1 MNHLLVFAAYL
12 FTSNYFMVSV
22 LMLTNTYH
30 RMLNANK
37 PGVTL
42 RKPIPELADLL
53 PSRWWFIRRPVDVTM
68 KD

>member
-1 MNHLLVFAAYL
+1 MNHLLVFAANL
-12 FTSNYFMVSV
+12 FTLNFCMASG
-22 LMLTNTYH
+22 LMFTNTYH

-42 RKPIPELADLL
+42 RKPIPKLADLL
-53 PSRWWFIRRPVDVTM
+53 PSRWWFIRRPVDMTM